1 MFKQFSYGS
10 DEYKASLQLRE
21 QVLRVPLGL
30 TLSEQDVVLE
40 DQQLHFGMF
49 EQQQLVACVVFRP
62 INSDLVKLRQMTVSP
77 SQQGKGIGRTMLEQA
92 EREVRKLGF
101 NEIDMAARVS
111 AIDFYLKLGYQT
123 AGEEFEH
130 AGIPHIK
137 MYKIL
142 TN

>member
-1 MFKQFSYGS
+1 MFKQFAYESKDYVAAL
-10 DEYKASLQLRE
+10 KLRE

-30 TLSEQDVVLE
+30 TLSEQDVALE

-49 EQQQLVACVVFRP
+49 EQEQLIACVLFRP
-62 INSDLVKLRQMTVSP
+62 INSDLVKLRQMTVAP
-77 SQQGKGIGRTMLEQA
+77 EEQGNGVGRTMLEQA
-92 EREVRKLGF
+92 EAEVKKLGF
-101 NEIDMAARVS
+101 NEIDMAARVT
-111 AIDFYLKLGYQT
+111 AKDFYLKLGYET

-142 TN
+142 TD